1 MTRTSKIVWSNW
13 WFFLSFDSCILI
25 CGFFSLLLSCPGY
38 ICRSF
43 PWTFY
48 SPLRI
53 FKSFPNFLINYIIS
67 SISSIV
73 LQMQS
78 LFHSLNQYWYHFHLS
93 ISEDSSLSDVWL
105 KQVSYSFFAHS
116 KNSAIRCSTFL
127 PFFCHFPGQISHP
140 DCISWRN
147 LIVNFTV
154 WAGPW
159 MQYSISQDSQKFKL
173 LALRKLRQTHFLEA
187 PLKPNITSHTHT

>member
-1 MTRTSKIVWSNW
+1 MTPTSKIVWSNW

-25 CGFFSLLLSCPGY
+25 CGFFSLLLSCPGC

-53 FKSFPNFLINYIIS
+53 FRSFPNFLINYIIS

-93 ISEDSSLSDVWL
+93 ISEDSSLSDDKSVSDSSKKSVIAFSLFL
-105 KQVSYSFFAHS
+105 KTAPSDVVLSYLS
-116 KNSAIRCSTFL
+116 SAIS
-127 PFFCHFPGQISHP
+127 
-140 DCISWRN
+140 
-147 LIVNFTV
+147 LI
-154 WAGPW
+154 
-159 MQYSISQDSQKFKL
+159 K
-173 LALRKLRQTHFLEA
+173 
-187 PLKPNITSHTHT
+187 

>member
-1 MTRTSKIVWSNW
+1 MSKITYRRLFTIAILDHYNI
-13 WFFLSFDSCILI
+13 LSYYVCENSSSFRWHVPPKSSDLI
-25 CGFFSLLLSCPGY
+25 GGSFCHLIPAYLSVGFFLLLSCPGY

-53 FKSFPNFLINYIIS
+53 FKSFPNFLISYIS

-93 ISEDSSLSDVWL
+93 ISEDSSLSDDKSVSDWSKSVIAFSLIL
-105 KQVSYSFFAHS
+105 KTAPSDVVLSYLS
-116 KNSAIRCSTFL
+116 SAISL
-127 PFFCHFPGQISHP
+127 
-140 DCISWRN
+140 
-147 LIVNFTV
+147 V
-154 WAGPW
+154 
-159 MQYSISQDSQKFKL
+159 K
-173 LALRKLRQTHFLEA
+173 
-187 PLKPNITSHTHT
+187 

>member
-1 MTRTSKIVWSNW
+1 M
-13 WFFLSFDSCILI
+13 
-25 CGFFSLLLSCPGY
+25 
-38 ICRSF
+38 
-43 PWTFY
+43 
-48 SPLRI
+48 
-53 FKSFPNFLINYIIS
+53 
-67 SISSIV
+67 
-73 LQMQS
+73 
-78 LFHSLNQYWYHFHLS
+78 
-93 ISEDSSLSDVWL
+93 

-187 PLKPNITSHTHT
+187 PLKPNITSHTHTLKGLRDYLPLYICKVSFLSWFFQLKVYLRVYESIYAFYQPNSQNTQP